1 MPTSWLESFHSRLR
15 CDQDL
20 RCDDG
25 LAVGFS
31 LVVSGPSLSGLRI
44 VVWRFM
50 PAGVV
55 RGRRR
60 RWQVPIADGM
70 RMRASILLSCTAN
83 GAAMGRLRRWRRC
96 RTRHGLLSRSR
107 CDCQALIELS
117 AAGVFFFVAL
127 MRFNSAPGGLVASI
141 AGSGQNLGMLTD
153 ASKCSTKKKPSTS
166 HLDFEDCS
174 KNARTRSEA
183 HAARKEL
190 ESAKQWD
197 SRPGPASPPSS
208 HGAMPR
214 QHVESMLG
222 LQSFIAT
229 TVTAARCSQRLCM
242 SHVSSHLSISNSTSY
257 PAPPHRT

>member
-1 MPTSWLESFHSRLR
+1 MGCACALQSSSAALPTALQWDDDE
-15 CDQDL
+15 DG
-20 RCDDG
+20 DDG
-25 LAVGFS
+25 GDAGRVMACCRG
-31 LVVSGPSLSGLRI
+31 VAATVK
-44 VVWRFM
+44 RF
-50 PAGVV
+50 ADRVEC
-55 RGRRR
+55 
-60 RWQVPIADGM
+60 RW
-70 RMRASILLSCTAN
+70 
-83 GAAMGRLRRWRRC
+83 
-96 RTRHGLLSRSR
+96 GLLLRGL
-107 CDCQALIELS
+107 DALQL
-117 AAGVFFFVAL
+117 GP
-127 MRFNSAPGGLVASI
+127 RGLVASI

-166 HLDFEDCS
+166 HLNFEDCS